1 MRHHISTILCAA
13 LLALAPLTARADDC
27 TDFKAL
33 SGSWADLHEVL
44 EKGMDAELTDEQADE
59 LMKTVAELADLTVAA
74 AERLLADEAL
84 APDAQNVLESVAALD
99 EVEEDQQFVDG
110 VAKIAESLATLQVEV
125 CK

>member
-44 EKGMDAELTDEQADE
+44 EKGMDAELTDEQAAMWTYGQDE
-59 LMKTVAELADLTVAA
+59 IDALNTMDYAKMNAAKTDWIDRWNEI
-74 AERLLADEAL
+74 
-84 APDAQNVLESVAALD
+84 
-99 EVEEDQQFVDG
+99 FG
-110 VAKIAESLATLQVEV
+110 M
-125 CK
+125 